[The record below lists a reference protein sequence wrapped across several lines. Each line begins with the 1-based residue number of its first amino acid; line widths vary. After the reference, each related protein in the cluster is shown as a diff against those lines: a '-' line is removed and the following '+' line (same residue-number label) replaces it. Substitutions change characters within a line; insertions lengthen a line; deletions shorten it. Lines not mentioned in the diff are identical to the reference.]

1 MQFELPHLY
10 IFYLFL
16 IAVFSYLGFIYAVK
30 FGSLIGIALG
40 DAVGSLI
47 GALIAIF
54 ISYGL
59 FTYVRGQNMVKY

>member
-16 IAVFSYLGFIYAVK
+16 IAVFSYIGFIYAVK
-30 FGSLIGIALG
+30 IGSVLGIVIG

-47 GALIAIF
+47 GALIAIL

-59 FTYVRGQNMVKY
+59 FTYVREQKMVKY